1 VPSCEK
7 WTFYEIFRINMDQKQ
22 PQDHTLVRDRMY
34 IFVWIALLIL
44 TGVTIAAAQLQMGNW
59 SMVANI
65 LIASTKAGLVLWFF
79 MHLKYENRLLR
90 YFFLIPIVTLTVIIG
105 LTFFDI
111 WYR

>member
-1 VPSCEK
+1 MKNDELHAVRPR
-7 WTFYEIFRINMDQKQ
+7 TF
-22 PQDHTLVRDRMY
+22 

-44 TGVTIAAAQLQMGNW
+44 TGVTIEAAHLKMGAW

-65 LIASTKAGLVLWFF
+65 AIASTKASLVLWFF
-79 MHLKYENRLLR
+79 MHLKYEKRLFKL
-90 YFFLIPIVTLTVIIG
+90 LIFVPLITISIIIG